1 MAPPFFKP
9 SAIEDL
15 VSWCRLVASAA
26 PKLPFYYYHLP
37 SLTGVNFSMARFL
50 ELAKDAVPT
59 LAGIKYTHGDL
70 MDFLRCLRYETGR
83 FDIMFGQDE
92 QLLAALACGAAAA
105 VGSTYGYAAPLYLR
119 IIDAYHA
126 GDMVAAQRSQLQSA
140 ELVALLIKYGPMG
153 ASKAMMKLAGIDCG
167 PPRPPLRTLT
177 AEQFDQLR
185 SDLERVGFF
194 TYCCCER

>member
-1 MAPPFFKP
+1 MA
-9 SAIEDL
+9 
-15 VSWCRLVASAA
+15 SWRIVILPLSGSAA
-26 PKLPFYYYHLP
+26 HDGTKRLAKSSGPMRP
-37 SLTGVNFSMARFL
+37 SSIASINDVPPTSA
-50 ELAKDAVPT
+50 LAKDAVPT